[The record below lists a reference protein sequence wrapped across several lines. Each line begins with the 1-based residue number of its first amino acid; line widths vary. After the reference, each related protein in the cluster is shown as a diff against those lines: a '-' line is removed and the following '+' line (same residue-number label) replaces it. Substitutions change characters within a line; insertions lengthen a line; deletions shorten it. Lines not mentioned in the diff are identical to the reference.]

1 MVARADR
8 RDATRRTVGDVGR
21 ELAEALERRDHLKVD
36 CEREFGKVFMAQRAG
51 NEAKGAL
58 RKAERLEREYDAEVT
73 RVDELTVER
82 RQLMADSLDSLLG
95 REMAPEEFEGMALL
109 VRFIWGDDDALSAY
123 LTEGSLSDSGLPV
136 SAWLASGVE
145 AALEA
150 RRDEV
155 ADGGQRHRAKTK
167 GKVAD
172 QPPAPAVSDGESE
185 APLAADDIADDDV
198 SGEDMISGFGLM
210 DAADER

>member
-1 MVARADR
+1 
-8 RDATRRTVGDVGR
+8 
-21 ELAEALERRDHLKVD
+21 
-36 CEREFGKVFMAQRAG
+36 
-51 NEAKGAL
+51 
-58 RKAERLEREYDAEVT
+58 
-73 RVDELTVER
+73 
-82 RQLMADSLDSLLG
+82 MADSLDSLLG

-172 QPPAPAVSDGESE
+172 QPQAPAVSDGESGG
-185 APLAADDIADDDV
+185 PLAADDIADDDV
-198 SGEDMISGFGLM
+198 AGEDMISGFGLM